1 MSEATA
7 LFPLKFLL
15 VPGCHLDLQIFEARY
30 LDMVSRCFRQQ
41 QGFVVVG
48 LESGSEVGSGNLR
61 FGAIGCE
68 ARIID
73 WQQRDNGLL
82 GIRVGGRRARLSE
95 VGRGG
100 RGWAGDRAGALDP
113 RTAGCGPAG

>member
-1 MSEATA
+1 MSEAGRCC
-7 LFPLKFLL
+7 P
-15 VPGCHLDLQIFEARY
+15 LDLQIFEARY

-82 GIRVGGRRARLSE
+82 GIRVLGD
-95 VGRGG
+95 VGQLGSTNA
-100 RGWAGDRAGALDP
+100 WFE
-113 RTAGCGPAG
+113 GCGYSCCICARPCLIHPMRCPMPFVADSV